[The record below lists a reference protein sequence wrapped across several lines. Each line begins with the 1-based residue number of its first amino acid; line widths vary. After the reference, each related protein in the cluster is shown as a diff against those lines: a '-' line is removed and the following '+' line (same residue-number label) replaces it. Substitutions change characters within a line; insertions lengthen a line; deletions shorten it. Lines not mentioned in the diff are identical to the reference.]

1 MKTERKGVAKLMM
14 TMQKSTKKKRPFQ
27 CYCCLMIVALTQVP
41 SNAAA
46 EGYAEALKPEDY
58 LAQAGDLAEK
68 VKADIAKC
76 TDLYEGEMVVGKP
89 GSRGGFVPAKGQLER
104 LFGGVKAKYF
114 LFEGKGEERTVSVVD
129 FSTPELK
136 SEKLFTHRDGGAT
149 HGGAPSVSPDGT
161 RLTYLHDNG
170 IVISELKKDAPNR
183 TAFST
188 SGFDP
193 SWWVHPKT
201 GDEYIIWASTPCD
214 LEKVGTGKNGYST
227 LTIAEGIKGKTLIR
241 KVKKGTCQPDGPV
254 KTLSDTH
261 AFRGGRSADGK
272 YICTALPGWG
282 LAELKPDAVE
292 DALVKVITMLELSR
306 PDIDPSNDPSMGEI
320 RADANGYT
328 VINLMWATHS
338 TFLTIYNWRHRF
350 RPIGSCL
357 YQPSTGKWFEIVV
370 DSEGPFSKPVHPV
383 PPKSPGQLW
392 VDPQGIPSFPE
403 PTPTAKIVAEWDKT
417 LLAVGEREFAAKVKR
432 AGSEGGKVTINFT
445 SQALNH
451 LLRVVGFLDGGFFY
465 MEIGRAPTFKMRA
478 SEMPMLE
485 KKRMAQAFAAERKDK
500 QAMAVAAFFTLA
512 NEKWE
517 LAKEEQL
524 KR

>member
-1 MKTERKGVAKLMM
+1 MMM
-14 TMQKSTKKKRPFQ
+14 TMQQLAKQRAFQ
-27 CYCCLMIVALTQVP
+27 WVCCLVIVAMTQVP
-41 SNAAA
+41 SYAAKKK
-46 EGYAEALKPEDY
+46 GIDPKVY
-58 LAQAGDLAEK
+58 LAGAGELAEK

-76 TDLYEGEMVVGKP
+76 TDLYEGERVVRKP
-89 GSRGGFVPAKGQLER
+89 GKRGFVPVKGQLER

-129 FSTPELK
+129 FSAPELK
-136 SEKLFTHRDGGAT
+136 SEKLFTHHDGGAT

-161 RLTYLHDNG
+161 RLTYLHNNE

-201 GDEYIIWASTPCD
+201 GDEYIIWASTSCD

-227 LTIAEGIKGKTLIR
+227 KKIAEGIKGKTLIR

-272 YICTALPGWG
+272 YICTGLPGWG

-292 DALVKVITMLELSR
+292 DAFVKVITTMDLSLR
-306 PDIDPSNDPSMGEI
+306 DLGPCNNPSMGQI
-320 RADANGYT
+320 RAEANGYT
-328 VINLMWATHS
+328 NIQLMWATHS
-338 TFLTIYNWRHRF
+338 YFFQLHNWRHLIKR
-350 RPIGSCL
+350 IGSCL
-357 YQPSTGKWFEIVV
+357 YQPSTGKWFIMKVN
-370 DSEGPFSKPVHPV
+370 SEGPIFKPKINSP
-383 PPKSPGQLW
+383 STWPGQLW

-403 PTPTAKIVAEWDKT
+403 PTPTAKILAEWDKT
-417 LLAVGEREFAAKVKR
+417 LLAVGERELAAKPPGQHRPYPTIDFNTSAANHMMRFIGAVD
-432 AGSEGGKVTINFT
+432 GSCNISMG
-445 SQALNH
+445 A
-451 LLRVVGFLDGGFFY
+451 DGL
-465 MEIGRAPTFKMRA
+465 FKMRVSA
-478 SEMPMLE
+478 MWMGD
-485 KKRMAQAFAAERKDK
+485 KCRMAQAFAAERKDK
-500 QAMAVAAFFTLA
+500 QAMAVAAFYTLA

-517 LAKEEQL
+517 LAKKEHRKQ
-524 KR
+524 